1 MFISQDGADFCIL
14 QIQIKNNYLILFG
27 KDIKENSCEMIIHAT
42 QAHLI
47 LHSVRVVDET
57 KVARRAIGF
66 SVD

>member
-1 MFISQDGADFCIL
+1 MYITNT
-14 QIQIKNNYLILFG
+14 NNYLILLG

-47 LHSVRVVDET
+47 LHSVRVADET